1 MSETDELAKK
11 LAHRQALNEDE
22 DLPRRQVKVF
32 NPYTEFKEF
41 TRKQIKEFE
50 SMFKKYDVNN
60 DHYLDLMEMK
70 QMMEKLG
77 APQTHV
83 GLKNMIAE
91 IDEDNDGK
99 VSYREFLLI
108 FRKAAAGELEE
119 DSGLSQLAKLAEV
132 NVDEVGV
139 GGAAK
144 FFEAKVKEQAF
155 SNKFEAEI
163 RQEQEERKKAAEE
176 AKARKAAFKAKQ
188 AAFGITK

>member
-1 MSETDELAKK
+1 MSETNELSSK

-22 DLPRRQVKVF
+22 NLPRRQLKVF

-41 TRKQIKEFE
+41 TRKQIKDFE
-50 SMFKKYDVNN
+50 KMFKKYDVNN

-77 APQTHV
+77 APQTHI

-99 VSYREFLLI
+99 VSFREFLLI
-108 FRKAAAGELEE
+108 FRKAAAGELDD

-132 NVDEVGV
+132 DVEEVGV

-144 FFEAKVKEQAF
+144 FFEAKVKELAT
-155 SNKFEAEI
+155 SNKFESEI
-163 RQEQEERKKAAEE
+163 RQEQEERKKQAEE
-176 AKARKAAFKAKQ
+176 AKARKAAFQAKK
-188 AAFGITK
+188 AAFGVS

>member
-1 MSETDELAKK
+1 MSETDELARK

-22 DLPRRQVKVF
+22 EMPRRQLKVF

-41 TRKQIKEFE
+41 TRKQIKDFE
-50 SMFKKYDVNN
+50 KMFKTYDVNN

-83 GLKNMIAE
+83 GLKAMIAE

-99 VSYREFLLI
+99 VSFREFLLI
-108 FRKAAAGELEE
+108 FRKAAAGELDE

-132 NVDEVGV
+132 DVDEVGV
-139 GGAAK
+139 SGAAK

-176 AKARKAAFKAKQ
+176 AKARKEAFKAKK
-188 AAFGITK
+188 AAFGVS